1 MSVTR
6 AKTKGSE
13 GMIELLLVVTMPIW
27 LPIQA
32 IQIMYK
38 EMREE
43 AKKKRDREEGG

>member
-13 GMIELLLVVTMPIW
+13 GMIEFLLVISMPIW

-38 EMREE
+38 EMQEEKKKKEDREE
-43 AKKKRDREEGG
+43 A